1 MKYNGIIETK
11 LRVIEQKLAEIRDWE
26 IGSFKEFQKSSLL
39 QNASERALQVAIEVM
54 IDVSERILALEK
66 VSPKNTASENIDQLQ
81 KLNILRPLKE
91 YNDMVK
97 FRNFIVHRY
106 EKIDM
111 EIVYS
116 ILKNR
121 LSLFD
126 SFINDIRNS

>member
-1 MKYNGIIETK
+1 MQLIDGKI
-11 LRVIEQKLAEIRDWE
+11 
-26 IGSFKEFQKSSLL
+26 KSL
-39 QNASERALQVAIEVM
+39 V
-54 IDVSERILALEK
+54 K
-66 VSPKNTASENIDQLQ
+66 

-106 EKIDM
+106 EKIDI

-116 ILKNR
+116 ILKNK

-126 SFINDIRNS
+126 SFINDIRNT